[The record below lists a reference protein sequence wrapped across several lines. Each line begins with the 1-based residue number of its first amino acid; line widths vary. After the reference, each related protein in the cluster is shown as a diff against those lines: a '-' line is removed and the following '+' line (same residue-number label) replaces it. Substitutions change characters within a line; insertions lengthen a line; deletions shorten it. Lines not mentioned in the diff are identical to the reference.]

1 MDTLHLTE
9 SILDKAT
16 ELAKTLGILA
26 IVVLLLVL
34 AVYFLPTILSVV
46 RDVRFKAPIVIANL
60 LTVFVAF
67 QKIWISLV
75 IWLVLMVWALVGKT
89 NVKTKE
95 FPDIVIKKN

>member
-9 SILDKAT
+9 SILDKTT

-46 RDVRFKAPIVIANL
+46 RDVRFKVPIVIANL

>member
-9 SILDKAT
+9 SILDKTT

-34 AVYFLPTILSVV
+34 AVYFLPTILSCV
-46 RDVRFKAPIVIANL
+46 RDVRFKVPIVIL